1 MIPWLLFIPFFNLVD
16 WKITHKGGKPNYKR
30 YNITKAVFGIGCFF
44 LVANFD
50 SWSRFLIS
58 GLVMAIFE
66 LTSFW
71 LIYPEIRNVWA
82 KKPFLYYDTVE
93 LDSGGVDFFF
103 AYHKKLYIPAK
114 IAALVLCIL
123 SIIVIYNR

>member
-1 MIPWLLFIPFFNLVD
+1 MIPWLIFIPFFNLVD
-16 WKITHKGGKPNYKR
+16 YIVTHKGGKPNYKR
-30 YNITKAVFGIGCFF
+30 YNITKAVFGVGCFF

-50 SWSRFLIS
+50 SWQRFLIS

-71 LIYPEIRNVWA
+71 LIYPEIRNIWA

-114 IAALVLCIL
+114 IMALVLFVL
-123 SIIVIYNR
+123 SGIVIYYL